1 MLSTPQNSPD
11 PVLAGNLDT
20 VRARI
25 AHAATAAGRDAA
37 SIRLLAVS
45 KGQPAGRVRAAAALG
60 LTDFGENYVAEAV
73 PKAAQLADLGL
84 TWHFIGRIQANKTRV
99 IASAFQ
105 WVHGIDRAEV
115 ARRLS
120 DQRSHFAPP
129 LNACLQVNV
138 LGEASK
144 AGVSPEQLPE
154 LLDAVSGLPR
164 LALRGLMCMLPYGA
178 DVALQREGFRRLR
191 QLRDDAQAR
200 GFVLDTLSM
209 GMSADLEAA
218 VTEGSTL
225 LRIGTAL
232 FGPRSA
238 AAAPVE

>member
-1 MLSTPQNSPD
+1 MLSTAQNPPD
-11 PVLAGNLDT
+11 SSLIGNLDT

-25 AHAATAAGRDAA
+25 AHAAAAVGRDAV

-45 KGQPAGRVRAAAALG
+45 KGQPADRIRAAAQLG
-60 LTDFGENYVAEAV
+60 LAEFGENYVSEAV

-99 IASAFQ
+99 IASHFQ
-105 WVHGIDRAEV
+105 WVHGIDRTEV

-129 LNACLQVNV
+129 LNVCLQVNV
-138 LGEASK
+138 LHEASK
-144 AGVSPEQLPE
+144 AGVSPEQLPA
-154 LLDAVSGLPR
+154 LLDAVRGLPR

-178 DVALQREGFRRLR
+178 DPALQREGFGRMR

-218 VTEGSTL
+218 VAEGSTL

-232 FGPRSA
+232 FGSRPA
-238 AAAPVE
+238 TAAPVE